1 MGGEWETTTIDNKH
15 DTVNEFIQRKADM
28 GRSDRTLN
36 SYSRTLREFFHEA
49 FPETV
54 PAEVEVRH
62 IEEYVGM
69 LSRRDLSQNSKRKY
83 LESLSAF
90 YSWAMKRPRFD
101 GITGNPA
108 AVVLEELPKVVRDR
122 PDCATWTNGK
132 AIVHQVRDPRHKTV
146 CILMAKTGARVSEV
160 LDLEL
165 DDLMLEDGFIRF
177 RNRKGSTTTVFPIDE
192 ETRKALERYRFVRN
206 DRGDDHLFVSTR
218 GNRVSR
224 EQVRRTVRRAAVDA
238 GVMEEDEHRFAK
250 KFTPHTYRT
259 VFTTV
264 MRNEGMA
271 DHILR
276 YLRGD
281 SDSEAMDVY
290 TRVDRSTAREAYL
303 DCIKSLEL

>member
-1 MGGEWETTTIDNKH
+1 MGDDWYRKTYENKH
-15 DTVNEFIQRKADM
+15 SAVNEFIQRKQAM
-28 GRSDRTLN
+28 GRSHRTLN
-36 SYSRTLREFFHEA
+36 TCSRTLREFFHDE
-49 FPETV
+49 FPGTAPASVTV
-54 PAEVEVRH
+54 EDVED
-62 IEEYVGM
+62 YVGI
-69 LSRRDLSQNSKRKY
+69 LDSRDLSQNTKRRY

-108 AVVLEELPKVVRDR
+108 AVILEELPKVVRDR
-122 PDCATWTNGK
+122 PDCATWDNGK
-132 AIVHQVRDPRHKTV
+132 AIVHHVGDPRKKTV

-165 DDLMLEDGFIRF
+165 DDLMLDEGFVRF
-177 RNRKGSTTTVFPIDE
+177 RNRKGKATTVFPLDE
-192 ETRKALERYRFVRN
+192 ETQQALERYRFVQTGR
-206 DRGDDHLFVSTR
+206 DTELLFTSIR
-218 GNRVSR
+218 GNRLSR
-224 EQVRRTVRRAAVDA
+224 EQVRRAVREGAVNANVMDA
-238 GVMEEDEHRFAK
+238 GETRFAK

-259 VFTTV
+259 VFTTL
-264 MRNEGMA
+264 MRNEGMP

-281 SDSEAMDVY
+281 SDDEAMDVY